1 MADLTL
7 SDDQPAPPRRRGGPL
22 KILIRILIGAA
33 VFGFLISRSDVGEL
47 WNTIEEAKIMYLLG
61 ALGAIFCGLFVSAF
75 RWKAYLDALEIP
87 LSYATLFR
95 LYFVGTFFNAFLPT
109 GIGGDAYKAVRL
121 GRGKESLAPA
131 FASVFLDRFAGVV
144 GMAAIG
150 LVSSAYIISAREAD
164 RSGGYRVPLIALG
177 LSILIMGVA
186 AMLLLGGERLLGRGR
201 LIKHEGF
208 GGRIRRAMRQIH
220 AAGRHPDAA
229 ARGYVFGVLFQ
240 ALVFTYHVMIAKAL
254 GIEEVPVMAFASI
267 VVISSLATMIP
278 LSVNGLGFR
287 EGAYIWALGRY
298 GVGHDEALA
307 FALLV
312 LAALLLSSIVGGIIY
327 VLLGG
332 EVHRG
337 GGPAPTLESASSSAA
352 DGTRDRHAPIRPDE
366 GS

>member
-7 SDDQPAPPRRRGGPL
+7 EDGAQPAPARKRGGGL
-22 KILIRILIGAA
+22 KIMIRVVVGAG
-33 VFGFLISRSDVGEL
+33 VFGFLIWRSDVGEL
-47 WNTIEEAKIMYLLG
+47 WDTLKRADVVYLLG
-61 ALGAIFCGLFVSAF
+61 ALGAIFSGLFTSAF

-150 LVSSAYIISAREAD
+150 LVSSAYIVAAAD
-164 RSGGYRVPLIALG
+164 ADVSRGYRVPLIALG
-177 LSILIMGVA
+177 ASILIIGTA
-186 AMLLLGGERLLGRGR
+186 ALLLIGGERLLGRGR
-201 LIKHEGF
+201 LIKHDGI
-208 GGRIRRAMRQIH
+208 GGRVRRAMRQVH

-229 ARGYVFGVLFQ
+229 ARGYLFGVLFQ
-240 ALVFTYHVMIAKAL
+240 GLVFTYHVMIAKAL
-254 GIEEVPVMAFASI
+254 GIDGVPIPAFASI

-278 LSVNGLGFR
+278 LSINGLGFR

-298 GVGHDEALA
+298 GVAHDTALA

-312 LAALLLSSIVGGIIY
+312 LAALLLSSIVGGVIY
-327 VLLGG
+327 VALGG
-332 EVHRG
+332 EVHGRG
-337 GGPAPTLESASSSAA
+337 PRSATLESAPSSAA
-352 DGTRDRHAPIRPDE
+352 DGD
-366 GS
+366 

>member
-7 SDDQPAPPRRRGGPL
+7 EDTEQPAPARKGGAAV
-22 KILIRILIGAA
+22 KMLIRILVGAG
-33 VFGFLISRSDVGEL
+33 VFGFLIWRSDVGEL
-47 WNTIEEAKIMYLLG
+47 WDKLKEADVGYLLG
-61 ALGAIFCGLFVSAF
+61 ALGAIFSGLFVSAL
-75 RWKAYLDALEIP
+75 RWRAYLDALEIP

-109 GIGGDAYKAVRL
+109 GIGGDAYKAIRL

-150 LVSSAYIISAREAD
+150 LVSSSYLLA
-164 RSGGYRVPLIALG
+164 SGDVRRRVPLLALAA
-177 LSILIMGVA
+177 SVAIMGTA
-186 AMLLLGGERLLGRGR
+186 ATLLLGGERLLGRGR
-201 LIKHEGF
+201 LIKHEGI
-208 GGRIRRAMRQIH
+208 GGRIRRAIRQIH

-229 ARGYVFGVLFQ
+229 ARGYMFGVLFQ
-240 ALVFTYHVMIAKAL
+240 GLVFTYHVMIAKAL
-254 GIEEVPVMAFASI
+254 GGGFEQVPIAAFAAI

-298 GVGHDEALA
+298 GVEHDVALA

-327 VLLGG
+327 IALGG
-332 EVHRG
+332 EVHGRK
-337 GGPAPTLESASSSAA
+337 PSATLESA
-352 DGTRDRHAPIRPDE
+352 P
-366 GS
+366 

>member
-7 SDDQPAPPRRRGGPL
+7 ENGDQRAPVSKRGGGL
-22 KILIRILIGAA
+22 KILIRVVVGAG
-33 VFGFLISRSDVGEL
+33 VFGFLIWRSDVGEL
-47 WNTIEEAKIMYLLG
+47 WDTLKQADVAFLLA
-61 ALGAIFCGLFVSAF
+61 ALGAIFIGLFVSAF
-75 RWKAYLDALEIP
+75 RWKAYLDALELP

-150 LVSSAYIISAREAD
+150 LVSSSYLLA
-164 RSGGYRVPLIALG
+164 SGDVRRRVPLIALG
-177 LSILIMGVA
+177 ASVAIMATA
-186 AMLLLGGERLLGRGR
+186 AVLLLGGERLLGGGR
-201 LIKHEGF
+201 LIKRQGI

-220 AAGRHPDAA
+220 AAGRHPEAA
-229 ARGYVFGVLFQ
+229 ARGYLFGVVFQ
-240 ALVFTYHVMIAKAL
+240 SLVFTYHVMIAKAL
-254 GIEEVPVMAFASI
+254 GIEGVPIAAFASI
-267 VVISSLATMIP
+267 LVISSLATMIP
-278 LSVNGLGFR
+278 LSINGLGFR

-298 GVGHDEALA
+298 GIPHDTALA

-327 VLLGG
+327 VALGG
-332 EVHRG
+332 EVHGRG
-337 GGPAPTLESASSSAA
+337 SHPATLESAPSSTA
-352 DGTRDRHAPIRPDE
+352 DGD
-366 GS
+366 

>member
-7 SDDQPAPPRRRGGPL
+7 DDTDRPAPARKRGAAL
-22 KILIRILIGAA
+22 KILIRIVVGAG
-33 VFGFLISRSDVGEL
+33 VFGFLIWRSDVGEL
-47 WNTIEEAKIMYLLG
+47 WDTLKEADVGFLFG
-61 ALGAIFCGLFVSAF
+61 ALGAIFSGLFVSAL
-75 RWKAYLDALEIP
+75 RWKAYLDALELS

-150 LVSSAYIISAREAD
+150 LISSAYIVAAGEKD
-164 RSGGYRVPLIALG
+164 NSGGITVPLIALG
-177 LSILIMGVA
+177 ASILIMGTA
-186 AMLLLGGERLLGRGR
+186 ALILLGGEKLLGRGR
-201 LIKHEGF
+201 LIKHEGI
-208 GGRIRRAMRQIH
+208 GGRVRRAMRQVH
-220 AAGRHPDAA
+220 ATGRHPDAA
-229 ARGYVFGVLFQ
+229 ARGYLFGVVFQ
-240 ALVFTYHVMIAKAL
+240 GLVFVYHVMVAKAL
-254 GIEEVPVMAFASI
+254 GIDQVPIGVFASI

-298 GVGHDEALA
+298 GVAHDEALA
-307 FALLV
+307 FALLI

-327 VLLGG
+327 VALGG
-332 EVHRG
+332 EVHGRG
-337 GGPAPTLESASSSAA
+337 LGPTLESARSTAA
-352 DGTRDRHAPIRPDE
+352 DDDELPAP
-366 GS
+366 

>member
-1 MADLTL
+1 MTDLTPE
-7 SDDQPAPPRRRGGPL
+7 DAEQPARKRGAAL
-22 KILIRILIGAA
+22 KILIRIIVGAG
-33 VFGFLISRSDVGEL
+33 VFGFLIWRSDVGEL
-47 WNTIEEAKIMYLLG
+47 WDTLKEADLGFLFG
-61 ALGAIFCGLFVSAF
+61 ALGAIFSGLFVSAL
-75 RWKAYLDALEIP
+75 RWKAYLDALELP

-150 LVSSAYIISAREAD
+150 LVSSAYIVAAGEKDKNGAFT
-164 RSGGYRVPLIALG
+164 VPLIALG
-177 LSILIMGVA
+177 ASLLIMGA
-186 AMLLLGGERLLGRGR
+186 AAVILLGGERLLGRGR
-201 LIKHEGF
+201 LIKHEGI
-208 GGRIRRAMRQIH
+208 GGRVRRAMRQVH

-229 ARGYVFGVLFQ
+229 GRGYLFGVAFQ
-240 ALVFTYHVMIAKAL
+240 ALVFVYHLMVGKAL
-254 GIEEVPVMAFASI
+254 GIDSVPIGAYASI

-298 GVGHDEALA
+298 GVPHDEALA
-307 FALLV
+307 FALLI

-327 VLLGG
+327 VALGG
-332 EVHRG
+332 EVHGRRRPG
-337 GGPAPTLESASSSAA
+337 ATLESAPSTAGG
-352 DGTRDRHAPIRPDE
+352 DELPAP
-366 GS
+366 

>member
-7 SDDQPAPPRRRGGPL
+7 EDGDRPAPVRKRGGAI
-22 KILIRILIGAA
+22 KILIRIVVGAG
-33 VFGFLISRSDVGEL
+33 VFGFLIWRSDVGEL
-47 WNTIEEAKIMYLLG
+47 WATLREARVAYLLA
-61 ALGAIFCGLFVSAF
+61 ALGAIFAGLFVSAF

-87 LSYATLFR
+87 LSYSTLFR

-150 LVSSAYIISAREAD
+150 IVSSSYLLA
-164 RSGGYRVPLIALG
+164 SGDERRRVPLIALAA
-177 LSILIMGVA
+177 SIAIMGTA
-186 AMLLLGGERLLGRGR
+186 ATLLLGGERLLGRGR
-201 LIKHEGF
+201 LIKREGI
-208 GGRIRRAMRQIH
+208 GGRIRRAMQQIH

-229 ARGYVFGVLFQ
+229 ARGYLFGVVFQ
-240 ALVFTYHVMIAKAL
+240 GLVFTYHVMIAKAL
-254 GIEEVPVMAFASI
+254 GIQGVPIAAIASI

-278 LSVNGLGFR
+278 LSINGLGFR

-298 GVGHDEALA
+298 GVPHDTALA

-312 LAALLLSSIVGGIIY
+312 LAALLLASIVGGVIY
-327 VLLGG
+327 VALGG
-332 EVHRG
+332 EVHG
-337 GGPAPTLESASSSAA
+337 QGSGPATLESAPS
-352 DGTRDRHAPIRPDE
+352 
-366 GS
+366 GSPGGE

>member
-1 MADLTL
+1 MEELTL
-7 SDDQPAPPRRRGGPL
+7 ENGDRQAPVRKRGGGL
-22 KILIRILIGAA
+22 KVLIRIVVGVG
-33 VFGFLISRSDVGEL
+33 VFGFLIWRSDVGEL
-47 WNTIEEAKIMYLLG
+47 WKTLRQADIGFLLA
-61 ALGAIFCGLFVSAF
+61 ALGAIFIGLFVSAF
-75 RWKAYLDALEIP
+75 RWKAYLDALELP

-150 LVSSAYIISAREAD
+150 LVSSSYLLA
-164 RSGGYRVPLIALG
+164 SGDVRRRVPLIALG
-177 LSILIMGVA
+177 ASLAIMGTA
-186 AMLLLGGERLLGRGR
+186 AVLLLGGERLLGRGR
-201 LIKHEGF
+201 LIRQQGI

-220 AAGRHPDAA
+220 AAGRHPEAA
-229 ARGYVFGVLFQ
+229 ARGYLFGAIFQ
-240 ALVFTYHVMIAKAL
+240 GLVFTYHVMIAKAL
-254 GIEEVPVMAFASI
+254 GRGFEEVPIAAFASI

-278 LSVNGLGFR
+278 LSINGLGFR

-298 GVGHDEALA
+298 GVPHDTALA

-327 VLLGG
+327 VALGG
-332 EVHRG
+332 EVHGRG
-337 GGPAPTLESASSSAA
+337 PDPATLESAPSSAA
-352 DGTRDRHAPIRPDE
+352 DGL
-366 GS
+366 